1 MLLHSISFCVFC
13 VRVGISDSLCSEWRD
28 PPQSKWSKHAA
39 MFSFSSSAVRDTSD
53 QCRSILVS
61 DWLKLQIEVAR
72 PHIRFRLTRA
82 RLSFLHIRSQLRS
95 LTVGDQAYSKSNV
108 PEKTP
113 LRLSPRKT
121 GLMRNSM
128 LSRSKKSR
136 SQINNLDSPCPT
148 GRQIKIWSLGNQ
160 VSAPISRA
168 RSHNFEEW
176 DSRAGGRCVIIFIN
190 FKSDPLSFSTFS
202 NPTNFHHSSWT
213 CPTLRDTISI
223 YFEQDSKGKK
233 MISIFIGPESDHWL
247 CLSVTH

>member
-1 MLLHSISFCVFC
+1 MWLHSISRCVFC

-61 DWLKLQIEVAR
+61 DWPKLQIDVAH
-72 PHIRFRLTRA
+72 PYSIQIDT

-108 PEKTP
+108 PE
-113 LRLSPRKT
+113 RLSPRKT
-121 GLMRNSM
+121 GLMLRP
-128 LSRSKKSR
+128 SKKSR
-136 SQINNLDSPCPT
+136 SQINNLYSPCPP

-160 VSAPISRA
+160 VSAPISTA

-223 YFEQDSKGKK
+223 YFEQHPKGKK
-233 MISIFIGPESDHWL
+233 MISISLFA
-247 CLSVTH
+247 THHIRSPSQDLFLPCKQEG